1 MVVPADAAAQ
11 QPDSCLP
18 HAGRRRPEATQQ
30 LAGLSAVQGL
40 GAQGGAR
47 GRLAPQRVEDDED
60 GEHGGGDDEPA
71 AGRWGG
77 GLRPGSCSPSA
88 TWGRGAFPGGHLLPR
103 DSWGSN
109 YQGRQGAGW
118 GRQLGSS
125 RKFLMSPQPT
135 EAWRRMEPPE
145 PQKEKGAAWW
155 TEPRPGPEAPA
166 PDRGLLPGAPGLCSE
181 KPGKLLA
188 LGPCTNGFHP
198 RTALSRCSRVQLFG
212 TPWIAAHWAPLAMG
226 FSRQEY
232 WSGLPFPPPGDLP
245 NPGMEPASLES
256 PTLAGRF
263 FATSATWEALSSVC
277 FNTSGCPRCTGHR
290 GCRSV
295 CASGR

>member
-1 MVVPADAAAQ
+1 
-11 QPDSCLP
+11 
-18 HAGRRRPEATQQ
+18 
-30 LAGLSAVQGL
+30 
-40 GAQGGAR
+40 
-47 GRLAPQRVEDDED
+47 
-60 GEHGGGDDEPA
+60 
-71 AGRWGG
+71 
-77 GLRPGSCSPSA
+77 
-88 TWGRGAFPGGHLLPR
+88 
-103 DSWGSN
+103 
-109 YQGRQGAGW
+109 
-118 GRQLGSS
+118 
-125 RKFLMSPQPT
+125 MSPQPT

-166 PDRGLLPGAPGLCSE
+166 PNCGLLPGAPGLCSE

-188 LGPCTNGFHP
+188 LRPCMNGFHP

-245 NPGMEPASLES
+245 NPGMEPTSLES

-263 FATSATWEALSSVC
+263 FTTSATWEALSSVC
-277 FNTSGCPRCTGHR
+277 FNTSRLPAMHRVPWVQERVCFRKVTREGPPRPPLPGSSVHGIFQARILGRVAISSFR
-290 GCRSV
+290 GSSEPRD
-295 CASGR
+295 RT